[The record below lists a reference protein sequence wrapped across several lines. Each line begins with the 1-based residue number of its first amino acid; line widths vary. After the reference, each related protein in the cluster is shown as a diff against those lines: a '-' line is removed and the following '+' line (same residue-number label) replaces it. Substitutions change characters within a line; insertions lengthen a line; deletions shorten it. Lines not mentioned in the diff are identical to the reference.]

1 MQLAP
6 PSDPLLDELPV
17 DASLPPL
24 LPPPLPPP
32 PLLPLPP
39 LLPPPLPLPPLPL
52 PPASAPAAP
61 AFELLLLQLGT
72 TAIASNPAPT
82 TLHPRMTT
90 A

>member
-17 DASLPPL
+17 EAS
-24 LPPPLPPP
+24 
-32 PLLPLPP
+32 LPP